1 MVGSVVAA
9 VVGAVVAAVVGAVVA
24 AVVGAVVVSV
34 GSEGVLQPHSS
45 RQKANSKGR
54 IRFIERLSFPMFLI
68 IIANII

>member
-1 MVGSVVAA
+1 MVASVVDS
-9 VVGAVVAAVVGAVVA
+9 VVGEVVASVVGAVVA

-54 IRFIERLSFPMFLI
+54 IRFIERLSFPSFFI
-68 IIANII
+68 IIANVI